1 MPMGRCVG
9 CGQTDTSE
17 RKMAAHIAECS
28 AYAHLY
34 RTAPEQALSPQEAQR
49 RWVEEAGKE
58 QAKVEQTLARAG
70 RAAAHKK
77 INDRKLS
84 STADR
89 WASTT
94 AHRSTSVPVTT
105 PAEGLS
111 WGVSIDNV
119 DPSEI
124 EDVGRR
130 VAAMRFRKQW

>member
-1 MPMGRCVG
+1 MPLGRCVG
-9 CGQTDTSE
+9 CGTTDTSV
-17 RKMAAHIAECS
+17 RKMSAHIAECP
-28 AYAHLY
+28 AYAEIY
-34 RTAPEQALSPQEAQR
+34 RTAPEQALSPLEAQR

-70 RAAAHKK
+70 RAAAHKE

-84 STADR
+84 NTQDR
-89 WASTT
+89 WATAT
-94 AHRSTSVPVTT
+94 AHRSTSTPVTT
-105 PAEGLS
+105 PAQGLS